1 MTEHPPPKVIIAGA
15 GLGGLFLAILLE
27 RARIPYHIYE
37 RAAVAKPLG
46 KSRYHQPL
54 CTHLAEQLQTD

>member
-1 MTEHPPPKVIIAGA
+1 MTVHLPPKVLISGA

-27 RARIPYHIYE
+27 RAAIPYHIYE

-46 KSRYHQPL
+46 RLRIANKCALPV
-54 CTHLAEQLQTD
+54 